1 MTVQEDHILILCES
15 ESIGNDAMSNL
26 GVTCEQRMYME
37 TKYYKSSVPVC
48 FSSNPS
54 VLSPE
59 TKAVIIIDS
68 KPLLES
74 IDHKMLSEDAIRIFL
89 TSTRDHIET
98 CLDRGFELVIKQR
111 ESEEDCEEDV
121 GFDRIKAALQCRIWS
136 SWLSEKTTSP
146 VEDDEKIFRQ
156 FDDLMQR
163 VHAIRESTTTI
174 SDNDRKLRA
183 AALATE
189 LASLLGEC
197 DSNDS
202 E

>member
-15 ESIGNDAMSNL
+15 ETIGNDAMSNL
-26 GVTCEQRMYME
+26 GVTFEQRMYME

-54 VLSPE
+54 DVTSE

-68 KPLLES
+68 KSLLES
-74 IDHKMLSEDAIRIFL
+74 IYHESLSEDAIRIFL
-89 TSTRDHIET
+89 TSTRDHIQT
-98 CLDRGFELVIKQR
+98 CLDRGFELVVKQR
-111 ESEEDCEEDV
+111 ESEEDCEEDF
-121 GFDRIKAALQCRIWS
+121 GFERIKAALQCRMWS
-136 SWLSEKTTSP
+136 SSLSEKTSP

-163 VHAIRESTTTI
+163 VHAIRESTTTL
-174 SDNDRKLRA
+174 SDSDRKLRA

-189 LASLLGEC
+189 LAGLLGEC

-202 E
+202 D